1 VLAAA
6 GASILL
12 AAACTGDGDGA
23 PAPTSAAASTS
34 TTAPAVPV
42 ADLGAT
48 QATRFFTSLAARS
61 PGLGEDLVAATAPGS
76 PARAYAT
83 HQAVARTV
91 LGPGTPAAVQVLADR
106 AVLCESDQS
115 ACATYTAVTVEPV
128 GGLLWSF
135 SVDGVPVA
143 DTVRGGGPPVTL
155 GGVSLQA
162 LSAYASP
169 PAGLV
174 QVLVEVTNSST
185 DAFRPFA
192 FAAVYTPA
200 SLGPTV
206 DAAGAWGPER
216 VGAGATGRFLVTFA
230 GGEPDGLLTVN
241 GLAGDTDL
249 RFEVD
254 VGSGATGEA

>member
-1 VLAAA
+1 
-6 GASILL
+6 
-12 AAACTGDGDGA
+12 
-23 PAPTSAAASTS
+23 
-34 TTAPAVPV
+34 
-42 ADLGAT
+42 
-48 QATRFFTSLAARS
+48 
-61 PGLGEDLVAATAPGS
+61 
-76 PARAYAT
+76 
-83 HQAVARTV
+83 
-91 LGPGTPAAVQVLADR
+91 
-106 AVLCESDQS
+106 VLCESDQS

-143 DTVRGGGPPVTL
+143 DTVRGGGPAVTL
-155 GGVSLQA
+155 GGVTLQV

-174 QVLVEVTNSST
+174 QVLVGVTNAST

-200 SLGPTV
+200 SRGPTV
-206 DAAGAWGPER
+206 DAAGAWGPEQ
-216 VGAGATGRFLVTFA
+216 VAAGASGQFVVTFA

-254 VGSGATGEA
+254 VGGGATGEA